1 MSCKS
6 WTARGLS
13 DVGME
18 IEWEVVR
25 VADVQGKTGGVLPR
39 RGLGGHLQEPFRGWE
54 WGVSR
59 RTALMEE
66 QVPGLG

>member
-1 MSCKS
+1 M
-6 WTARGLS
+6 
-13 DVGME
+13 GME